1 MLAQYWSQIYNY
13 IIYRDDDDRCSLYC
27 CKYII
32 ILYMYIID
40 DDDRCQG
47 YIGRK
52 YIITLYI

>member
-40 DDDRCQG
+40 DDDRC
-47 YIGRK
+47 
-52 YIITLYI
+52 